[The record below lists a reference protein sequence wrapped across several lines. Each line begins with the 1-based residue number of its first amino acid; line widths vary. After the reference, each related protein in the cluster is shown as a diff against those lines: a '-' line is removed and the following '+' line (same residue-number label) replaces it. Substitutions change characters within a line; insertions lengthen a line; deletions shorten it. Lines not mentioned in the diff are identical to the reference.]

1 MENIEILERL
11 RGYDFFKG
19 IDYTNEFEDRLEK
32 FIIFAGRTRK
42 FQLENGN
49 ELNYTIVK
57 KMLNKKN
64 ILIKIDENSFYKYKL
79 DEYAKVNVDSIKWR
93 ILDDLNIIF
102 KDENI
107 KFTFNKN
114 SFSSNLKLF
123 FEENQITEKVDREKK
138 IPITKRLDKYKFP
151 ISVATQNSGIYEE
164 YREKL
169 EKFLIVV
176 AKSNLFIVKET
187 KEPITYHTVKY
198 LLSKKGIS
206 YNVREEEFNSKSL
219 TGISSYISNNL
230 DILKNEM
237 LEDLNIIF
245 ESKKIEFDF
254 ATNKDKY
261 PVNKMQTDL
270 ILLRDYNF
278 FKVKTGLKEEFEDRL
293 GRLFAIAKNT
303 KIIVYKTSKYDIT
316 KNELS
321 YNNIVSLMKKKG
333 LKFQMSEIK
342 FGQSTTLGKT
352 ISENFDTMKY
362 KILNDLN
369 TIFKEENIVFEL
381 DESKEKEVI
390 EESEVSKKK
399 QTISERLEKYK
410 IPLLSTGTFARYRE
424 NLEKFLMAVAKTH
437 LFMKKKSKEP
447 LTYPIIKELLSKKTL
462 VMQTDKF
469 EFSLKKL
476 STISPYIYDNL
487 NQIQLM
493 LLEDLNTIFDEEDIE
508 FDFIEYVNKDEFI
521 KSVKYQEK
529 EEKDIT
535 SKEEES
541 VKVENEVEVE
551 VKNEK
556 VDMLIE
562 NSDGK
567 SKLEKFVKILRKYH
581 FRNIRQG
588 LDKEYTDRLEKLF
601 ILVGKSK
608 RVLVKNTKQVVDYEV
623 SVSLMKKKGLKFQA
637 SKKEYNN
644 GGFPESSAKKFET
657 YKNNIIEDLNILY
670 ENEEIEFCLVDD
682 IYSDNV
688 SEKIT
693 EKDTEKVIENK
704 VKKNSNEEKISEEN
718 QKLKEELENLKQTM
732 EEMKEMFKTIQTDNI
747 NQFEKVEFDIPDFI
761 RDMECNDVLSIKANK
776 EYFKKFKNFALYN
789 NINIGRLVNYLFYYA
804 MEELGKKK

>member
-198 LLSKKGIS
+198 LLNKKGIT

-219 TGISSYISNNL
+219 IGISSYISNNL
-230 DILKNEM
+230 DILRNEM
-237 LEDLNIIF
+237 LEDLNAIF

-254 ATNKDKY
+254 AINKDKY
-261 PVNKMQTDL
+261 SVNKMQTDL

-487 NQIQLM
+487 NKIQLM
-493 LLEDLNTIFDEEDIE
+493 LLEDLNAIYDEDDIE
-508 FDFIEYVNKDEFI
+508 FDFVEYVNKDEFI

-529 EEKDIT
+529 EEKDIR
-535 SKEEES
+535 
-541 VKVENEVEVE
+541 NEVEDSIKVETKDE

-556 VDMLIE
+556 VDMIKE
-562 NSDGK
+562 NSSSK
-567 SKLEKFVKILRKYH
+567 NKLEKFVKILRKYH
-581 FRNIRQG
+581 FKNIRQG
-588 LDKEYTDRLEKLF
+588 LDKEYSDRLEKLF

-608 RVLVKNTKQVVDYEV
+608 RVLVKNTKQIIDYEV
-623 SVSLMKKKGLKFQA
+623 AVSLMKKKGLKFQA

-644 GGFPESSAKKFET
+644 GGFSESNIKKFET
-657 YKNNIIEDLNILY
+657 YKNNIIEDLNTLY

-682 IYSDNV
+682 IL
-688 SEKIT
+688 SENTINKTISKETSKETFENTKGSNNTET
-693 EKDTEKVIENK
+693 EKLSEEIKTLKATIEKMNKAIAVLKSNNIEN
-704 VKKNSNEEKISEEN
+704 EIS
-718 QKLKEELENLKQTM
+718 KLK
-732 EEMKEMFKTIQTDNI
+732 
-747 NQFEKVEFDIPDFI
+747 VEIPDFI
-761 RDMECNDVLSIKANK
+761 NEMECNDILSIKANR
-776 EYFKKFKNFALYN
+776 EHFKKFKRFALYN
-789 NINIGRLVNYLFYYA
+789 NINIGTLVNYLFYYA
-804 MEELGKKK
+804 MEELTK

>member
-11 RGYDFFKG
+11 RGYDFFRINLK
-19 IDYTNEFEDRLEK
+19 YEYEERLEK
-32 FIIFAGRTRK
+32 FLILASKINK

-49 ELNYTIVK
+49 LLNYEIIKKLLKKKNLRMVRDESAFRKLKLQEIVK
-57 KMLNKKN
+57 EN
-64 ILIKIDENSFYKYKL
+64 ISTM
-79 DEYAKVNVDSIKWR
+79 KWR
-93 ILDDLNIIF
+93 ILDDLNAIF
-102 KDENI
+102 REDNI
-107 KFTFNKN
+107 KFCFNKN
-114 SFSSNLKLF
+114 SSNDLI
-123 FEENQITEKVDREKK
+123 EEPHKEF
-138 IPITKRLDKYKFP
+138 DK
-151 ISVATQNSGIYEE
+151 A
-164 YREKL
+164 
-169 EKFLIVV
+169 
-176 AKSNLFIVKET
+176 
-187 KEPITYHTVKY
+187 
-198 LLSKKGIS
+198 
-206 YNVREEEFNSKSL
+206 
-219 TGISSYISNNL
+219 
-230 DILKNEM
+230 
-237 LEDLNIIF
+237 
-245 ESKKIEFDF
+245 KIE
-254 ATNKDKY
+254 NYLK
-261 PVNKMQTDL
+261 
-270 ILLRDYNF
+270 ILRFYTFN
-278 FKVKTGLKEEFEDRL
+278 KVKTGLFEEYEDRL
-293 GRLFAIAKNT
+293 GRLLLLAKKSKAIKFIDEN
-303 KIIVYKTSKYDIT
+303 
-316 KNELS
+316 NEEQNLN
-321 YNNIVSLMKKKG
+321 YETVVSLMEKKD
-333 LKFQMSEIK
+333 LSLQMSRIK
-342 FGQSTTLGKT
+342 FKQNSSFSSNSYLAT
-352 ISENFDTMKY
+352 SESY
-362 KILNDLN
+362 KKRIINDLN
-369 TIFKEENIVFEL
+369 TIFKEENIIFEL
-381 DESKEKEVI
+381 DESKNKEVI
-390 EESEVSKKK
+390 EETEVPKKK

-437 LFMKKKSKEP
+437 LFMKKKTKEP
-447 LTYPIIKELLSKKTL
+447 LTYPVIKELLSKKTL

-487 NQIQLM
+487 DKIQLM
-493 LLEDLNTIFDEEDIE
+493 LLEDLNAIFDEEDIE
-508 FDFIEYVNKDEFI
+508 FDFVEYVNKDEFI
-521 KSVKYQEK
+521 KAVKYQEQ

-535 SKEEES
+535 NKEEES
-541 VKVENEVEVE
+541 VKVENEVE
-551 VKNEK
+551 NEK

-562 NSDGK
+562 NSDSK

-588 LDKEYTDRLEKLF
+588 LDKECTDRLEKLF

-637 SKKEYNN
+637 TKKEYNN
-644 GGFPESSAKKFET
+644 GGFPENLARKFET
-657 YKNNIIEDLNILY
+657 YKNNIIKDLNILY

>member
-79 DEYAKVNVDSIKWR
+79 DEYAKVNIDSIKWR

-107 KFTFNKN
+107 KFIFNKN

-123 FEENQITEKVDREKK
+123 FEENQIVEKVDKEKK

-164 YREKL
+164 YKEKL

-206 YNVREEEFNSKSL
+206 YNVREEDFNSKSL

-237 LEDLNIIF
+237 LEDLNAIF

-254 ATNKDKY
+254 AINKDKY
-261 PVNKMQTDL
+261 SVNKMQTDL

-293 GRLFAIAKNT
+293 GRLFVIAKNT

-342 FGQSTTLGKT
+342 FGQSTTLGKRIT
-352 ISENFDTMKY
+352 ENFDTMKY

-369 TIFKEENIVFEL
+369 TIFKEENIIFEL
-381 DESKEKEVI
+381 DENKSKEVI
-390 EESEVSKKK
+390 EESEVPKKK

-487 NQIQLM
+487 DKIQLM
-493 LLEDLNTIFDEEDIE
+493 LLEDLNAIFDEEDIE
-508 FDFIEYVNKDEFI
+508 FDFVEYVNKDEFI
-521 KSVKYQEK
+521 KAVKYQEK
-529 EEKDIT
+529 EEKDIAR
-535 SKEEES
+535 EEIE
-541 VKVENEVEVE
+541 KAKIETEVEN
-551 VKNEK
+551 NE
-556 VDMLIE
+556 VDMLEE
-562 NSDGK
+562 NSSGK
-567 SKLEKFVKILRKYH
+567 SKLENFVERLRKYH

-623 SVSLMKKKGLKFQA
+623 AVSLMKKKGLKFQA
-637 SKKEYNN
+637 TKKEYNN
-644 GGFPESSAKKFET
+644 GGFPENLARKFET
-657 YKNNIIEDLNILY
+657 YKNNIIEDLNTLY

-688 SEKIT
+688 SEKTT
-693 EKDTEKVIENK
+693 EKNIEKVIENK
-704 VKKNSNEEKISEEN
+704 VEKISNEEKISEEN
-718 QKLKEELENLKQTM
+718 QKLKEELENLRQTM

-761 RDMECNDVLSIKANK
+761 REMECNDVLSIKANK

>member
-11 RGYDFFKG
+11 RGYDFFRINLK
-19 IDYTNEFEDRLEK
+19 YEYEERLEK
-32 FIIFAGRTRK
+32 FLILASKINK

-49 ELNYTIVK
+49 LLNYEIIKKLLKKKNLRTVRDESAFRKLKLQEIVK
-57 KMLNKKN
+57 
-64 ILIKIDENSFYKYKL
+64 ENL
-79 DEYAKVNVDSIKWR
+79 ATIKWR
-93 ILDDLNIIF
+93 ILDDLNAIF
-102 KDENI
+102 REDNI
-107 KFTFNKN
+107 KFCFNKN
-114 SFSSNLKLF
+114 SSNDLI
-123 FEENQITEKVDREKK
+123 EEPHKEF
-138 IPITKRLDKYKFP
+138 DK
-151 ISVATQNSGIYEE
+151 A
-164 YREKL
+164 
-169 EKFLIVV
+169 
-176 AKSNLFIVKET
+176 
-187 KEPITYHTVKY
+187 
-198 LLSKKGIS
+198 
-206 YNVREEEFNSKSL
+206 
-219 TGISSYISNNL
+219 
-230 DILKNEM
+230 
-237 LEDLNIIF
+237 
-245 ESKKIEFDF
+245 KIE
-254 ATNKDKY
+254 NYLK
-261 PVNKMQTDL
+261 
-270 ILLRDYNF
+270 ILRFYTFN
-278 FKVKTGLKEEFEDRL
+278 KVKTGLFEEYEDRL
-293 GRLFAIAKNT
+293 GRLLLLAK
-303 KIIVYKTSKYDIT
+303 KSKAVKFIDEN
-316 KNELS
+316 NEEQNLN
-321 YNNIVSLMKKKG
+321 YETVVSLMEKKD
-333 LKFQMSEIK
+333 LSLQMSRIK
-342 FGQSTTLGKT
+342 FKQNSSFSSNSYLAT
-352 ISENFDTMKY
+352 SESY
-362 KILNDLN
+362 KKRIINDLN
-369 TIFKEENIVFEL
+369 TIFKEENIIFEL
-381 DESKEKEVI
+381 DESKSKEVI
-390 EESEVSKKK
+390 EESEMPKKK

-437 LFMKKKSKEP
+437 LFMKKKTKEP
-447 LTYPIIKELLSKKTL
+447 LTYPVIKELLSKKTL

-487 NQIQLM
+487 NKIQLM
-493 LLEDLNTIFDEEDIE
+493 LLEDLNAIYDEEDIE
-508 FDFIEYVNKDEFI
+508 FDFIEYVNKEEFI
-521 KSVKYQEK
+521 KAVKYQEK

-637 SKKEYNN
+637 TKKEYNN
-644 GGFPESSAKKFET
+644 GGFPESSVKKFET

-682 IYSDNV
+682 IYSNNV

-693 EKDTEKVIENK
+693 EKVIENK
-704 VKKNSNEEKISEEN
+704 VEKNSNEEKISEEN
-718 QKLKEELENLKQTM
+718 QKLKEEIENLKQTM

-747 NQFEKVEFDIPDFI
+747 NHFEKVEFDIPDFI
-761 RDMECNDVLSIKANK
+761 RDMEYNDVITVRGNK
-776 EYFKKFKNFALYN
+776 EYFQKFKRFTILNDVP
-789 NINIGRLVNYLFYYA
+789 INLLVNYLFYYA

>member
-64 ILIKIDENSFYKYKL
+64 ILIKIDETSFYKYKL

-93 ILDDLNIIF
+93 ILDNLNIIF

-487 NQIQLM
+487 NKIQLM
-493 LLEDLNTIFDEEDIE
+493 LLEDLNAIFDEEDIE
-508 FDFIEYVNKDEFI
+508 FDFVEYVNKDEFI
-521 KSVKYQEK
+521 KAVKYQER
-529 EEKDIT
+529 EEKNIT

-541 VKVENEVEVE
+541 VKVENE

-567 SKLEKFVKILRKYH
+567 SKLENFVERLRKYH

-623 SVSLMKKKGLKFQA
+623 AVSLMKKKGLKFQA
-637 SKKEYNN
+637 TKKEYNN
-644 GGFPESSAKKFET
+644 GGFPENLARKFET
-657 YKNNIIEDLNILY
+657 YKNNIIEDLNTLY

-688 SEKIT
+688 SEKTT
-693 EKDTEKVIENK
+693 EKNIEKVIENK
-704 VKKNSNEEKISEEN
+704 VEKISNEEKISEEN
-718 QKLKEELENLKQTM
+718 QKLKEELENLRQTM

>member
-32 FIIFAGRTRK
+32 FIIFAGRTKK

-57 KMLNKKN
+57 KLLNKKN

-79 DEYAKVNVDSIKWR
+79 DEYAKVNIDSIKWR

-102 KDENI
+102 KGENI
-107 KFTFNKN
+107 KFTFNK
-114 SFSSNLKLF
+114 SFLSNLKSF

-138 IPITKRLDKYKFP
+138 VPITKRLDKYKFP
-151 ISVATQNSGIYEE
+151 ISVVTQNSGIYEE

-198 LLSKKGIS
+198 LLNKKGIT

-219 TGISSYISNNL
+219 IGISSYISNNL

-237 LEDLNIIF
+237 LEDLNAIF

-261 PVNKMQTDL
+261 SVNKMQTDL

-293 GRLFAIAKNT
+293 GRLFVIAKNT

-342 FGQSTTLGKT
+342 FGQSTTLGKRIT
-352 ISENFDTMKY
+352 ENFDTMKY

-369 TIFKEENIVFEL
+369 TIFKEENIIFEL
-381 DESKEKEVI
+381 DENKSKEVI
-390 EESEVSKKK
+390 EESEVPKKK
-399 QTISERLEKYK
+399 QTIFERLEKYK

-487 NQIQLM
+487 DKIQLM
-493 LLEDLNTIFDEEDIE
+493 LLEDLNAIFDEEDIE
-508 FDFIEYVNKDEFI
+508 FDFVEYVNKDEFI
-521 KSVKYQEK
+521 KAVKYQEK
-529 EEKDIT
+529 EEKDIAR
-535 SKEEES
+535 EEIE
-541 VKVENEVEVE
+541 KAKIETEVENDE
-551 VKNEK
+551 
-556 VDMLIE
+556 VDMLEE
-562 NSDGK
+562 NSSGK
-567 SKLEKFVKILRKYH
+567 SKLENFVERLRKYH

-608 RVLVKNTKQVVDYEV
+608 RVLVKNTKQVIDYEV
-623 SVSLMKKKGLKFQA
+623 AVSLMKKKGLKFQA
-637 SKKEYNN
+637 TKKEYNN
-644 GGFPESSAKKFET
+644 GGFPENLARKFET
-657 YKNNIIEDLNILY
+657 YKNNIIEDLNTLY

-688 SEKIT
+688 SEKTT
-693 EKDTEKVIENK
+693 EKNIEKVIENK
-704 VKKNSNEEKISEEN
+704 VEKISNEEKISEEN

-761 RDMECNDVLSIKANK
+761 RDMEYNDVITVRGNK
-776 EYFKKFKNFALYN
+776 EYFQKFKRFTILNDVP
-789 NINIGRLVNYLFYYA
+789 INLLVNYLFYYA

>member
-32 FIIFAGRTRK
+32 FIIFAGRTKK

-57 KMLNKKN
+57 KLLNKKN

-79 DEYAKVNVDSIKWR
+79 DEYAKVNIDSIKWR

-102 KDENI
+102 KGENI
-107 KFTFNKN
+107 KFTFNK
-114 SFSSNLKLF
+114 SFLSNLKLF

-138 IPITKRLDKYKFP
+138 VPITKRLDKYKFP
-151 ISVATQNSGIYEE
+151 ISVVTQNSGIYEE

-198 LLSKKGIS
+198 LLNKKGIT

-219 TGISSYISNNL
+219 IGISSYISNNL

-237 LEDLNIIF
+237 LEDLNAIF

-261 PVNKMQTDL
+261 SVNKMQTDL

-293 GRLFAIAKNT
+293 GRLFVIAKNT

-342 FGQSTTLGKT
+342 FGQSTTLGKRIT
-352 ISENFDTMKY
+352 ENFDTMKY

-369 TIFKEENIVFEL
+369 TIFKEENIIFEL
-381 DESKEKEVI
+381 DENKSKEVI
-390 EESEVSKKK
+390 EESEVPKKK

-487 NQIQLM
+487 DKIQLM
-493 LLEDLNTIFDEEDIE
+493 LLEDLNAIFDEEDIE
-508 FDFIEYVNKDEFI
+508 FDFVEYVNKDEFI
-521 KSVKYQEK
+521 KAVKYQEK
-529 EEKDIT
+529 EEKDIAR
-535 SKEEES
+535 EEIE
-541 VKVENEVEVE
+541 KAKIETEVENDE
-551 VKNEK
+551 
-556 VDMLIE
+556 VDMLEE
-562 NSDGK
+562 NSSGK
-567 SKLEKFVKILRKYH
+567 SKLENFVERLRKYH

-608 RVLVKNTKQVVDYEV
+608 RVLVKNTKQVIDYEV
-623 SVSLMKKKGLKFQA
+623 AVSLMKKKGLKFQA

-644 GGFPESSAKKFET
+644 GGFPENLARKFET
-657 YKNNIIEDLNILY
+657 YKNNIIEDLNTLY

-688 SEKIT
+688 LGKTT
-693 EKDTEKVIENK
+693 EKNIEKVIENK
-704 VKKNSNEEKISEEN
+704 VEKISNEEKISEEN
-718 QKLKEELENLKQTM
+718 QKLKEELENLRQTM

-747 NQFEKVEFDIPDFI
+747 KQFEKVEFDIPDFI
-761 RDMECNDVLSIKANK
+761 REMECNDVLSIKANK

>member
-57 KMLNKKN
+57 KMLSKKN

-123 FEENQITEKVDREKK
+123 FEENQIAEKVDREKK

-187 KEPITYHTVKY
+187 KKPITYHTVKY

-270 ILLRDYNF
+270 ILLRDYIF

-381 DESKEKEVI
+381 DESKSKEVI
-390 EESEVSKKK
+390 EDEVPKKK

-487 NQIQLM
+487 NKIQLM
-493 LLEDLNTIFDEEDIE
+493 LLEDLNAIFDEEDIE

-535 SKEEES
+535 SKEEEN
-541 VKVENEVEVE
+541 VKIENE

-556 VDMLIE
+556 VDILIE

-567 SKLEKFVKILRKYH
+567 SKLENFVERLRKYH

-623 SVSLMKKKGLKFQA
+623 AVSLMKKKGLKFQA
-637 SKKEYNN
+637 TKKEYNN
-644 GGFPESSAKKFET
+644 GGFPENLARKFET
-657 YKNNIIEDLNILY
+657 YKNNIIEDLNTLY

-688 SEKIT
+688 SEK
-693 EKDTEKVIENK
+693 VIENK
-704 VKKNSNEEKISEEN
+704 VEKNSKEKNNGEKISEEN

-761 RDMECNDVLSIKANK
+761 RDMEYNDVITVRGNK
-776 EYFKKFKNFALYN
+776 EYFQKFKRFAILN
-789 NINIGRLVNYLFYYA
+789 DIPINLLVNYLFYYA

>member
-19 IDYTNEFEDRLEK
+19 IDYTDEFEDRLEK

-79 DEYAKVNVDSIKWR
+79 DEYAKVNIDSIKWR

-107 KFTFNKN
+107 KFTFNK
-114 SFSSNLKLF
+114 SFLSNLKSF

-138 IPITKRLDKYKFP
+138 VPITKRLDKYKFP

-198 LLSKKGIS
+198 LLNKKGIT

-219 TGISSYISNNL
+219 IGISSYISNNL

-237 LEDLNIIF
+237 LEDLNAIF

-254 ATNKDKY
+254 AINKDKY
-261 PVNKMQTDL
+261 SVNKMQTDL

-293 GRLFAIAKNT
+293 GRLFVIAKNT

-487 NQIQLM
+487 NKIQLM
-493 LLEDLNTIFDEEDIE
+493 LLEDLNAIFDEEDIE

-529 EEKDIT
+529 EEKNIT
-535 SKEEES
+535 SKVEDS
-541 VKVENEVEVE
+541 IKVENEVEV
-551 VKNEK
+551 KNKE

-608 RVLVKNTKQVVDYEV
+608 RVLVKNTKQIIDYEV
-623 SVSLMKKKGLKFQA
+623 AVSLMKKKGLKFQA

-761 RDMECNDVLSIKANK
+761 RDMECNDVITVRGNK
-776 EYFKKFKNFALYN
+776 EYFQKFKRFAILN
-789 NINIGRLVNYLFYYA
+789 DIPINLLVNYLFYYA

>member
-19 IDYTNEFEDRLEK
+19 IDYTNEFEDGLEK

-49 ELNYTIVK
+49 ELNYAIVK

-138 IPITKRLDKYKFP
+138 VPITKRLDKYKFP

-198 LLSKKGIS
+198 LLNKKGIT

-219 TGISSYISNNL
+219 IGISSYISNNL

-237 LEDLNIIF
+237 LEDLNAIF

-254 ATNKDKY
+254 AINKDKY
-261 PVNKMQTDL
+261 SVNKMQTDL

-293 GRLFAIAKNT
+293 GRLFVIAKNT

-352 ISENFDTMKY
+352 ITENFDTMKY

-487 NQIQLM
+487 NKIQLM
-493 LLEDLNTIFDEEDIE
+493 LLEDLNAIFDEEDIE

-529 EEKDIT
+529 EEKEEKDIT

-541 VKVENEVEVE
+541 VKVENE

-567 SKLEKFVKILRKYH
+567 SKLENFVERLRKYH

-623 SVSLMKKKGLKFQA
+623 AVSLMKKKGLKFQA
-637 SKKEYNN
+637 TKKEYNN
-644 GGFPESSAKKFET
+644 GGFSESLARKFET

-682 IYSDNV
+682 IL
-688 SEKIT
+688 SENTINKTISKETSKETFENTKRSNNTET
-693 EKDTEKVIENK
+693 EKLSEEIKTLKATIEEMNKAIAVLKSNNIEN
-704 VKKNSNEEKISEEN
+704 EIS
-718 QKLKEELENLKQTM
+718 KLK
-732 EEMKEMFKTIQTDNI
+732 
-747 NQFEKVEFDIPDFI
+747 VEIPDFI
-761 RDMECNDVLSIKANK
+761 NEMECNDILSIKANR
-776 EYFKKFKNFALYN
+776 EHFKKFKRFALYN
-789 NINIGRLVNYLFYYA
+789 NINIGTLVNYLFYYA
-804 MEELGKKK
+804 MEELTK

>member
-11 RGYDFFKG
+11 RGYDFFRINLK
-19 IDYTNEFEDRLEK
+19 YEYEERLEK
-32 FIIFAGRTRK
+32 FLILASKINK

-49 ELNYTIVK
+49 LLNYEIIKKLLKKKNLRMVRDESAFRKLKLQEIVK
-57 KMLNKKN
+57 EN
-64 ILIKIDENSFYKYKL
+64 ISTM
-79 DEYAKVNVDSIKWR
+79 KWR
-93 ILDDLNIIF
+93 ILDDLNAIF
-102 KDENI
+102 REDNI
-107 KFTFNKN
+107 KFCFNKNFSDEQIEEQPKEFDKVKIENYLKILRFYTFNKVKTD
-114 SFSSNLKLF
+114 L
-123 FEENQITEKVDREKK
+123 FEE
-138 IPITKRLDKYKFP
+138 Y
-151 ISVATQNSGIYEE
+151 
-164 YREKL
+164 
-169 EKFLIVV
+169 
-176 AKSNLFIVKET
+176 
-187 KEPITYHTVKY
+187 
-198 LLSKKGIS
+198 
-206 YNVREEEFNSKSL
+206 
-219 TGISSYISNNL
+219 
-230 DILKNEM
+230 
-237 LEDLNIIF
+237 
-245 ESKKIEFDF
+245 
-254 ATNKDKY
+254 
-261 PVNKMQTDL
+261 
-270 ILLRDYNF
+270 
-278 FKVKTGLKEEFEDRL
+278 EDRL
-293 GRLFAIAKNT
+293 GRLLLLAKKSKAIKFIDEN
-303 KIIVYKTSKYDIT
+303 KEEQ
-316 KNELS
+316 ELN
-321 YNNIVSLMKKKG
+321 YETVVSLMEKKD
-333 LKFQMSEIK
+333 LSLQMSRIK
-342 FGQSTTLGKT
+342 FKQNSSFSSNSYLAT
-352 ISENFDTMKY
+352 SESY
-362 KILNDLN
+362 KKRIINDLN
-369 TIFKEENIVFEL
+369 TIFKEENIIFEL
-381 DESKEKEVI
+381 DESKSKEVI
-390 EESEVSKKK
+390 EDEVPKKK

-437 LFMKKKSKEP
+437 LFMKKKTKEP
-447 LTYPIIKELLSKKTL
+447 LTYPVIKELLSKKTL

-493 LLEDLNTIFDEEDIE
+493 LLEDLNAIFDEEDIE

-521 KSVKYQEK
+521 KAVKYQEK
-529 EEKDIT
+529 EEKNMEN
-535 SKEEES
+535 EEDSLEMET
-541 VKVENEVEVE
+541 KVENEVEVE
-551 VKNEK
+551 IKNEK

-623 SVSLMKKKGLKFQA
+623 AVSLMKKKGLKFQA
-637 SKKEYNN
+637 TKKEYNN
-644 GGFPESSAKKFET
+644 GGFPESLARKFET

-688 SEKIT
+688 SEK
-693 EKDTEKVIENK
+693 VIENK
-704 VKKNSNEEKISEEN
+704 LEKISKEKNNEEKISEEN

-761 RDMECNDVLSIKANK
+761 RDMEYNDVITVRGNK
-776 EYFKKFKNFALYN
+776 EYFQKFKRFAILN
-789 NINIGRLVNYLFYYA
+789 DVPINLLVNYLFYYA

>member
-1 MENIEILERL
+1 M
-11 RGYDFFKG
+11 
-19 IDYTNEFEDRLEK
+19 
-32 FIIFAGRTRK
+32 
-42 FQLENGN
+42 
-49 ELNYTIVK
+49 
-57 KMLNKKN
+57 
-64 ILIKIDENSFYKYKL
+64 
-79 DEYAKVNVDSIKWR
+79 
-93 ILDDLNIIF
+93 
-102 KDENI
+102 
-107 KFTFNKN
+107 
-114 SFSSNLKLF
+114 
-123 FEENQITEKVDREKK
+123 
-138 IPITKRLDKYKFP
+138 
-151 ISVATQNSGIYEE
+151 
-164 YREKL
+164 
-169 EKFLIVV
+169 
-176 AKSNLFIVKET
+176 
-187 KEPITYHTVKY
+187 
-198 LLSKKGIS
+198 
-206 YNVREEEFNSKSL
+206 
-219 TGISSYISNNL
+219 
-230 DILKNEM
+230 
-237 LEDLNIIF
+237 
-245 ESKKIEFDF
+245 
-254 ATNKDKY
+254 
-261 PVNKMQTDL
+261 
-270 ILLRDYNF
+270 
-278 FKVKTGLKEEFEDRL
+278 
-293 GRLFAIAKNT
+293 FAIAKNT

-321 YNNIVSLMKKKG
+321 NNIVSLMKKKG

-381 DESKEKEVI
+381 DESKKNEVI
-390 EESEVSKKK
+390 EDEVPKKK

-437 LFMKKKSKEP
+437 LFMKKKTKEP
-447 LTYPIIKELLSKKTL
+447 LTYPVIKELLSKKTL

-487 NQIQLM
+487 NKIQLM
-493 LLEDLNTIFDEEDIE
+493 LLEDLNAIFDEEDIE

-521 KSVKYQEK
+521 KAVKYQEK
-529 EEKDIT
+529 DIA
-535 SKEEES
+535 S
-541 VKVENEVEVE
+541 KVEDNIKVEDEVE

-637 SKKEYNN
+637 TKKEYNN
-644 GGFPESSAKKFET
+644 GGFPESSFKKFET

-682 IYSDNV
+682 IYSDNI
-688 SEKIT
+688 S
-693 EKDTEKVIENK
+693 EKVIENK
-704 VKKNSNEEKISEEN
+704 VEKISKEKNNEEKISEEN

>member
-49 ELNYTIVK
+49 ELNYAIVK

-79 DEYAKVNVDSIKWR
+79 DEYAKVNIDSIKWR

-107 KFTFNKN
+107 KFTFNK
-114 SFSSNLKLF
+114 SFLSNLKSF

-138 IPITKRLDKYKFP
+138 VPITKRLDKYKFP

-198 LLSKKGIS
+198 LLNKKGIT

-219 TGISSYISNNL
+219 IGISSYISNNL

-237 LEDLNIIF
+237 LEDLNAIF

-254 ATNKDKY
+254 AINKDKY
-261 PVNKMQTDL
+261 SVNKMQTDL

-293 GRLFAIAKNT
+293 GRLFVIAKNT

-487 NQIQLM
+487 DKIQLM
-493 LLEDLNTIFDEEDIE
+493 LLEDLNAIYDEDDIE
-508 FDFIEYVNKDEFI
+508 FDFVEYVNKDEFI

-529 EEKDIT
+529 EEKNIT
-535 SKEEES
+535 SKVEDS
-541 VKVENEVEVE
+541 IKVENEVEV
-551 VKNEK
+551 KNKE

-608 RVLVKNTKQVVDYEV
+608 RVLVKNTKQIIDYEV
-623 SVSLMKKKGLKFQA
+623 AVSLMKKKGLKFQA

-682 IYSDNV
+682 IL
-688 SEKIT
+688 SENTINKTISKETSKETFENTKGSNDTET
-693 EKDTEKVIENK
+693 EKLSEEIKTLKATIEEMNKAIALLKSNNIEN
-704 VKKNSNEEKISEEN
+704 EIS
-718 QKLKEELENLKQTM
+718 KLK
-732 EEMKEMFKTIQTDNI
+732 
-747 NQFEKVEFDIPDFI
+747 VEIPDFI
-761 RDMECNDVLSIKANK
+761 NEMECNDILSIKANR
-776 EYFKKFKNFALYN
+776 EHFKKFKRFALYN
-789 NINIGRLVNYLFYYA
+789 NINIGTLVNYLFYYA
-804 MEELGKKK
+804 MEELTK

>member
-123 FEENQITEKVDREKK
+123 FEENQIVEKVDKEKK

-164 YREKL
+164 YKEKL

-206 YNVREEEFNSKSL
+206 YNVREEDFNSKSL

-237 LEDLNIIF
+237 LEDLNAIF

-254 ATNKDKY
+254 AINKDKY
-261 PVNKMQTDL
+261 SVNKMQTDL

-293 GRLFAIAKNT
+293 GRLFVIAKNT

-369 TIFKEENIVFEL
+369 TIFKEENIIFEL
-381 DESKEKEVI
+381 DESKSKEVI
-390 EESEVSKKK
+390 EDEVPKKK

-410 IPLLSTGTFARYRE
+410 IPLLSTGTFAKYRE

-487 NQIQLM
+487 NKIQLM
-493 LLEDLNTIFDEEDIE
+493 LLEDLNAIFDEEDIE

-529 EEKDIT
+529 EEKNIT
-535 SKEEES
+535 SKVEDS
-541 VKVENEVEVE
+541 IKVENEVEV
-551 VKNEK
+551 KNKE

-567 SKLEKFVKILRKYH
+567 NKLENFVKILRKYH

-637 SKKEYNN
+637 TKKEYNN
-644 GGFPESSAKKFET
+644 GGFPENLARKFET
-657 YKNNIIEDLNILY
+657 YKNNIIEDLNTLY

-682 IYSDNV
+682 IL
-688 SEKIT
+688 SENTINKINKIIPKETSEETFENTKESNNTET
-693 EKDTEKVIENK
+693 EKLSEEIKTLKATIEEMNKAIAVLKSNNIENK
-704 VKKNSNEEKISEEN
+704 IS
-718 QKLKEELENLKQTM
+718 KLK
-732 EEMKEMFKTIQTDNI
+732 
-747 NQFEKVEFDIPDFI
+747 VEIPDFI
-761 RDMECNDVLSIKANK
+761 NEMECNDILSIKANR
-776 EYFKKFKNFALYN
+776 EHFKKFKRFALYN
-789 NINIGRLVNYLFYYA
+789 NINIGTLVNYLFYYA
-804 MEELGKKK
+804 MEELTK

>member
-352 ISENFDTMKY
+352 ITENFDTMKY

-369 TIFKEENIVFEL
+369 TIFKEENIIFEL
-381 DESKEKEVI
+381 DESKSKEVI
-390 EESEVSKKK
+390 EDEVPKKK

-410 IPLLSTGTFARYRE
+410 IPLLSTGTFAKYRE

-487 NQIQLM
+487 NKIQLM
-493 LLEDLNTIFDEEDIE
+493 LLEDLNAIFDEEDIE

-541 VKVENEVEVE
+541 VKVENEVE
-551 VKNEK
+551 NEK

-562 NSDGK
+562 NSDSK

>member
-369 TIFKEENIVFEL
+369 TIFKEENIIFEL
-381 DESKEKEVI
+381 DENKAKEIIEDEVP
-390 EESEVSKKK
+390 KKK

-487 NQIQLM
+487 DKIQLM
-493 LLEDLNTIFDEEDIE
+493 LLEDLNAIFDEEDIE
-508 FDFIEYVNKDEFI
+508 FDFVEYVNKDEFI
-521 KSVKYQEK
+521 KTVKYQEQ

-541 VKVENEVEVE
+541 VKVENEVE
-551 VKNEK
+551 NEK

-562 NSDGK
+562 NSDSK

>member
-79 DEYAKVNVDSIKWR
+79 DEYAKVNIDSIKWR

-107 KFTFNKN
+107 KFTFNK
-114 SFSSNLKLF
+114 SFLSNLKSF
-123 FEENQITEKVDREKK
+123 FEENQITEKVDKEKK

-198 LLSKKGIS
+198 LLNKKGIT

-219 TGISSYISNNL
+219 IGISSYISNNL

-237 LEDLNIIF
+237 LEDLNAIF

-254 ATNKDKY
+254 AINKDKY
-261 PVNKMQTDL
+261 SVNKMQTDL

-293 GRLFAIAKNT
+293 GRLFVIAKNT

-321 YNNIVSLMKKKG
+321 YNNIVFLMKKKG
-333 LKFQMSEIK
+333 LKFQISEIK

-352 ISENFDTMKY
+352 ITENFDTMKY
-362 KILNDLN
+362 QILNDLN
-369 TIFKEENIVFEL
+369 TIFKEENIIFEL
-381 DESKEKEVI
+381 DESKSKEVI
-390 EESEVSKKK
+390 EDEVPKKK

-437 LFMKKKSKEP
+437 LFMKKKTKEP
-447 LTYPIIKELLSKKTL
+447 LTYPVIKELLSKKTL

-487 NQIQLM
+487 DKIQLM
-493 LLEDLNTIFDEEDIE
+493 LLEDLNAIYDEDDIE
-508 FDFIEYVNKDEFI
+508 FDFVEYVNKDEFI
-521 KSVKYQEK
+521 KAVKYQEK
-529 EEKDIT
+529 EEKDIRN
-535 SKEEES
+535 EVEES
-541 VKVENEVEVE
+541 VKVETKDE

-562 NSDGK
+562 NSDSK

-581 FRNIRQG
+581 FKNIRQG

-608 RVLVKNTKQVVDYEV
+608 RVLVKNTKQIVDYEV
-623 SVSLMKKKGLKFQA
+623 AVSLMKKKGLKFQA

-644 GGFPESSAKKFET
+644 GGFSESGAKKFET

-670 ENEEIEFCLVDD
+670 ENEEIEFSLVDD
-682 IYSDNV
+682 IL
-688 SEKIT
+688 SENTINKTISKETSKETFENTKGSNNTET
-693 EKDTEKVIENK
+693 EKLSEEIKTLKATIEEMNKAIAVLKSNNIEN
-704 VKKNSNEEKISEEN
+704 EIS
-718 QKLKEELENLKQTM
+718 KLK
-732 EEMKEMFKTIQTDNI
+732 
-747 NQFEKVEFDIPDFI
+747 VEIPDFI
-761 RDMECNDVLSIKANK
+761 NEMECNDILSIKANR
-776 EYFKKFKNFALYN
+776 EHFKKFKRFALYN
-789 NINIGRLVNYLFYYA
+789 NINIGTLVNYLFYYA
-804 MEELGKKK
+804 MEELTK

>member
-293 GRLFAIAKNT
+293 GRLFVIAKNT

-352 ISENFDTMKY
+352 ITENFDTMKY

-369 TIFKEENIVFEL
+369 TIFKEENIIFEL
-381 DESKEKEVI
+381 DESKSKEVI
-390 EESEVSKKK
+390 EDEVPKKK

-410 IPLLSTGTFARYRE
+410 IPLLSTGTFAKYRE

-487 NQIQLM
+487 NKIQLM
-493 LLEDLNTIFDEEDIE
+493 LLEDLNAIFDEEDIE

-535 SKEEES
+535 SKEEEN
-541 VKVENEVEVE
+541 VKVENE

-556 VDMLIE
+556 VDILIE

-567 SKLEKFVKILRKYH
+567 SKLENFVERLRKYH

-623 SVSLMKKKGLKFQA
+623 AVSLMKKKGLKFQA
-637 SKKEYNN
+637 TKKEYNN
-644 GGFPESSAKKFET
+644 GGFPENLARKFET
-657 YKNNIIEDLNILY
+657 YKNNIIEDLNTLY

-682 IYSDNV
+682 IL
-688 SEKIT
+688 SENTINKTISKETSKETFENTKGSNNTET
-693 EKDTEKVIENK
+693 EKLSEEIKTLKATIEEMNKAIAVLKSNNIEN
-704 VKKNSNEEKISEEN
+704 EIS
-718 QKLKEELENLKQTM
+718 KLK
-732 EEMKEMFKTIQTDNI
+732 
-747 NQFEKVEFDIPDFI
+747 VEIPDFI
-761 RDMECNDVLSIKANK
+761 NEMECNDILSIKANR
-776 EYFKKFKNFALYN
+776 EHFKKFKRFALYN
-789 NINIGRLVNYLFYYA
+789 NINIGTLVNYLFYYA
-804 MEELGKKK
+804 MEELTK

>member
-64 ILIKIDENSFYKYKL
+64 ILMKIDENSFYKYKL

-123 FEENQITEKVDREKK
+123 FEENQITEKIDREKK
-138 IPITKRLDKYKFP
+138 VPITKRLDKYKFP

-237 LEDLNIIF
+237 LEDLNAIF

-261 PVNKMQTDL
+261 SVNKMQTDL

-293 GRLFAIAKNT
+293 GRLFVIAKNT

-390 EESEVSKKK
+390 EESEVPKKK

-410 IPLLSTGTFARYRE
+410 IPLVSTGTFARYRE

-437 LFMKKKSKEP
+437 LFMKKKTKEP
-447 LTYPIIKELLSKKTL
+447 LTYPVIKELLSKKTL

-487 NQIQLM
+487 DKIQLM
-493 LLEDLNTIFDEEDIE
+493 LLEDLNAIFDEEDIE
-508 FDFIEYVNKDEFI
+508 FDFVEYVNKDEFI
-521 KSVKYQEK
+521 KTVKYQEQ

-541 VKVENEVEVE
+541 VKVENEVE
-551 VKNEK
+551 NEK

-562 NSDGK
+562 NSDSK